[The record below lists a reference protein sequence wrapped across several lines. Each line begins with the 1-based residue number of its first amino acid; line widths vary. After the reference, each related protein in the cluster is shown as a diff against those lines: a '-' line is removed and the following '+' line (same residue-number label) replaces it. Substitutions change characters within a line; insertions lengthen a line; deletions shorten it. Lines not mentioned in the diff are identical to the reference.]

1 MSMLS
6 EKRVEIG
13 TKTFEIKQLPLGKSQ
28 EVFMYLLNK
37 AKGLDLQHDEEGNT
51 EINWVSVVSLLNNED
66 VMFLRERLL
75 NANCHML
82 NDNEKWVPVTKHV
95 LEAHL
100 RLGQMVNLLAQALAV
115 NYSDFLADLD
125 IESLAA
131 QLGSLVGGVETAA

>member
-1 MSMLS
+1 MLS
-6 EKRVEIG
+6 EKRVEVG